1 MIKTHLKF
9 LLESEGHNWSY
20 TLVDNVAD
28 GVGHL
33 GTADGQ
39 TEMRFVFCQ
48 MTKVKETFVCLLSFL
63 AKKL

>member
-1 MIKTHLKF
+1 MSILMMHAHLKF
-9 LLESEGHNWSY
+9 LLESEGHNGSY

-39 TEMRFVFCQ
+39 TERPGAFIRMW
-48 MTKVKETFVCLLSFL
+48 K
-63 AKKL
+63 